1 MKRLFIVLILSV
13 LLNTVSARTIS
24 FQGLYKSSE
33 TVSTVSVS
41 VSFYATEETTE
52 AMWSETHADVALKEG
67 VYQIKLGS
75 IVPFGEIDFSS
86 KYWFE
91 TVVNGVRSKR
101 SQLSEVPISIFAS
114 HAQTAQEAKTLNG
127 IIKQGTTSEPGVL
140 VTQLNGQTDSIN
152 VTGANGIVVTTN
164 PNTIEISADL
174 EALKGDQGAQGVQG
188 EQGPKGDQGEQGIQ
202 GAKGDQGDQ
211 GIQGEKGDKGEPGD
225 SHWSVIEGYL
235 QPDSD
240 VRIKQSFEV
249 EGVQAGSVRVTG
261 ALNANSGVNVS
272 TDDPTCNESA
282 AGRLYFFK
290 NFLLICV
297 CDGSCGL
304 QNVAFA
310 PWE

>member
-1 MKRLFIVLILSV
+1 MKRLFFIL
-13 LLNTVSARTIS
+13 LLSIFLGSLSARTIS
-24 FQGLYKSSE
+24 FQGLYKSSQ

-41 VSFYATEETTE
+41 ISFYATEETTE

-67 VYQIKLGS
+67 VYQVKLGS

-140 VTQLNGQTDSIN
+140 VTKLNGLTDSID
-152 VTGANGIVVTTN
+152 VTGANGITVTTN

-174 EALKGDQGAQGVQG
+174 ETLKGEKGDQGAQGIQG
-188 EQGPKGDQGEQGIQ
+188 EQGLQ

-211 GIQGEKGDKGEPGD
+211 GLQGEKGDKGEPGD
-225 SHWSVIEGYL
+225 SHWYQIEGYVETKN
-235 QPDSD
+235 D
-240 VRIKQSFEV
+240 VRISQTLRVENTEV
-249 EGVQAGSVRVTG
+249 NTATVSGD
-261 ALNANSGVNVS
+261 LNASTGVNIKTS
-272 TDDPTCNESA
+272 NLPKCNGA
-282 AGRLYFFK
+282 NDGKLFYY
-290 NFLLICV
+290 NLDLLFCSCKAEICSIFTI
-297 CDGSCGL
+297 DRS
-304 QNVAFA
+304 